1 MDQIEISVQET
12 QALLIASPTTP
23 LIDVREDFER
33 EIVNLENSLQLT
45 EELAEDMI
53 KQWQRDQVIVFYCHH
68 GWRSRS
74 AADYFLQQGFTQ
86 VRNMTGGIDAWS
98 RHIDPNLPRY

>member
-1 MDQIEISVQET
+1 MDTIEISVQDT
-12 QALLIASPTTP
+12 LALLNESPTTP
-23 LIDVREDFER
+23 LVDVREDFER
-33 EIVNLENSLQLT
+33 EIVLLPNSLQLT

-53 KQWQRDQVIVFYCHH
+53 KNWQRNQLIVFYCHH

-74 AADYFLQQGFTQ
+74 AAEYFLQQGFTH

-98 RHIDPNLPRY
+98 RQIDPELPRY

>member
-1 MDQIEISVQET
+1 MDTIEISVQDT
-12 QALLIASPTTP
+12 LALLNEAPTTP

-33 EIVNLENSLQLT
+33 EIVLLPNSLQLT

-53 KQWQRDQVIVFYCHH
+53 KNWQRDQLMVFYCHH

-74 AADYFLQQGFTQ
+74 AAEYFLQQGFTQ

-98 RHIDPNLPRY
+98 RQIDPELPRY

>member
-12 QALLIASPTTP
+12 HALLNASPTTP

-33 EIVNLENSLQLT
+33 EIVNLESSLQLT

-53 KQWQRDQVIVFYCHH
+53 KAWDRQQLIVFYCHH

-98 RHIDPNLPRY
+98 RHIDPSLPRY